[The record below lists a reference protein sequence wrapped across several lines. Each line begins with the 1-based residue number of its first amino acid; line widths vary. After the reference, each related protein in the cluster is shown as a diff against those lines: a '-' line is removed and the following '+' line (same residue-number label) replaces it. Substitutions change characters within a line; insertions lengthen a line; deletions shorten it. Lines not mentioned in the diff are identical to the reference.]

1 MINALKSDSSGE
13 FFKLN
18 KNLLAKQV
26 SHLHRAGFDDDD
38 YNFDVDNYNA
48 GDTV

>member
-1 MINALKSDSSGE
+1 MINALKSDFSGE

-26 SHLHRAGFDDDD
+26 SYLHGAGSMMIITILMLILIMM
-38 YNFDVDNYNA
+38 V
-48 GDTV
+48 TQL

>member
-1 MINALKSDSSGE
+1 MSDALKSDFSGE